1 MLFKN
6 LHREFIFS
14 LDGAATEHDTLLPRF
29 TDDISRQSW
38 VSEKVFCNPP
48 YSDIPSFLLKA
59 SEADLVAFLIPHR
72 ANTSYWLRHIY
83 SNNHCHEIRILH
95 RAVKY
100 LPPAGLAYAREGDTV
115 VVVAVDRLGRDTI
128 DVLSTVKALQAK
140 GVTVIS
146 LREGFDLSSAMGEAM
161 LGIMSTLAQLERSLI
176 AERRKAGIERAKAEG
191 VHMGRPVKASS
202 EAVQTLISQGKTRL
216 QIQEEL
222 GISRA
227 TYYRLAK

>member
-1 MLFKN
+1 
-6 LHREFIFS
+6 S
-14 LDGAATEHDTLLPRF
+14 G
-29 TDDISRQSW
+29 S
-38 VSEKVFCNPP
+38 V
-48 YSDIPSFLLKA
+48 KA
-59 SEADLVAFLIPHR
+59 S
-72 ANTSYWLRHIY
+72 LRNGF
-83 SNNHCHEIRILH
+83 SRL
-95 RAVKY
+95 
-100 LPPAGLAYAREGDTV
+100 LAYAREGDTV

-176 AERRKAGIERAKAEG
+176 AERRKAGIERAKAVG

>member
-1 MLFKN
+1 MAILGYCRVSTDDQSIANQQMQIEEAGYNIAKW
-6 LHREFIFS
+6 
-14 LDGAATEHDTLLPRF
+14 F
-29 TDDISRQSW
+29 TDEA
-38 VSEKVFCNPP
+38 VSGSV
-48 YSDIPSFLLKA
+48 KA
-59 SEADLVAFLIPHR
+59 S
-72 ANTSYWLRHIY
+72 LRNGF
-83 SNNHCHEIRILH
+83 SSL
-95 RAVKY
+95 
-100 LPPAGLAYAREGDTV
+100 LAYAREGDTV

-146 LREGFDLSSAMGEAM
+146 LREGFDLSSTMGEAM

>member
-1 MLFKN
+1 AGYNIAKW
-6 LHREFIFS
+6 
-14 LDGAATEHDTLLPRF
+14 F
-29 TDDISRQSW
+29 TDEA
-38 VSEKVFCNPP
+38 VSGSV
-48 YSDIPSFLLKA
+48 KA
-59 SEADLVAFLIPHR
+59 SSRDGFSRL
-72 ANTSYWLRHIY
+72 
-83 SNNHCHEIRILH
+83 
-95 RAVKY
+95 
-100 LPPAGLAYAREGDTV
+100 LAYAREGDT

-140 GVTVIS
+140 GVRVVS
-146 LREGFDLSSAMGEAM
+146 LREGFDLSTPIGEAM

-202 EAVQTLISQGKTRL
+202 KAVQTLISQGKTRL

-222 GISRA
+222 GISKA

>member
-1 MLFKN
+1 MDYETAKLMRPTFETSKGN
-6 LHREFIFS
+6 IMAILGYCRVSTDDQSITNQQMQIEEAGYNI
-14 LDGAATEHDTLLPRF
+14 AKWF
-29 TDDISRQSW
+29 TDEA
-38 VSEKVFCNPP
+38 VSGSV
-48 YSDIPSFLLKA
+48 KA
-59 SEADLVAFLIPHR
+59 S
-72 ANTSYWLRHIY
+72 LRNGFG
-83 SNNHCHEIRILH
+83 SL
-95 RAVKY
+95 
-100 LPPAGLAYAREGDTV
+100 LAYAREGDTV

-140 GVTVIS
+140 SVTVIS

-202 EAVQTLISQGKTRL
+202 EAVQMLISQGKTRL